1 MYMNMYAIMYM
12 NIIFTC
18 NIQPIIFGVSFN
30 RILQSQSNLFLFN
43 ETWQK
48 RRRKLETRLSFEI
61 RAMTLQMQEAVHQVQ
76 ELDCYMSIQLHCAY
90 E

>member
-1 MYMNMYAIMYM
+1 MNMYVILYM

-30 RILQSQSNLFLFN
+30 RILQSQSNRSLFN
-43 ETWQK
+43 KTRQK

-61 RAMTLQMQEAVHQVQ
+61 REMTLQLQKAVHQVQ
-76 ELDCYMSIQLHCAY
+76 ELDCYMSIQIHCAY